1 MDRSSWQNKF
11 QVLEGISEHTAM
23 TSDNSFG
30 LLFKMEGKRPTMV
43 YFKPLNDSFIDE
55 VYALDRPLLV
65 NFDREF
71 IEEDDAEYALDVMA
85 LFNRSPFLRLDTAD
99 GANALKKILEL
110 LLAEYHGP
118 SPSYIMLKSLVKVLF
133 LQLIRIA
140 NQGFLLQEI
149 DQKRVYQFLELM
161 ETHFMEWRKA
171 EMYSDEMGIGPKRLN
186 QILKSKLGLTANQI
200 MDQRI
205 LTEAKRKLMEGG
217 HTIKEIAFLL
227 GFESLSSFSRF
238 FKKMEGQSPSQ
249 YRALYS

>member
-118 SPSYIMLKSLVKVLF
+118 RP
-133 LQLIRIA
+133 
-140 NQGFLLQEI
+140 
-149 DQKRVYQFLELM
+149 
-161 ETHFMEWRKA
+161 H
-171 EMYSDEMGIGPKRLN
+171 
-186 QILKSKLGLTANQI
+186 ILC
-200 MDQRI
+200 
-205 LTEAKRKLMEGG
+205 
-217 HTIKEIAFLL
+217 
-227 GFESLSSFSRF
+227 
-238 FKKMEGQSPSQ
+238 
-249 YRALYS
+249 